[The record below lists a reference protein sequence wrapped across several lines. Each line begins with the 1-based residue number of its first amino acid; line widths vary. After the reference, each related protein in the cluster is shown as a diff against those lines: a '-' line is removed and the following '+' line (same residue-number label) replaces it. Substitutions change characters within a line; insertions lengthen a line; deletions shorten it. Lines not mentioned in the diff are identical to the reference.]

1 MRLVV
6 SIGALALSLS
16 CVSMGAQN
24 KALTEKQK
32 IEALIKSVENLKDAK
47 FIRNG
52 AAYDAATA
60 ARFLHSKWESNAK
73 DVKTADDFIEKIGT
87 SSGTT
92 GKPYLM
98 RMKDGKETKSRD
110 YFRAELKKLE
120 GK

>member
-1 MRLVV
+1 MRFVV
-6 SIGALALSLS
+6 SIGALVLSLS
-16 CVSMGAQN
+16 CISMGAQA

-32 IEALIKSVENLKDAK
+32 IEALIKTVENLKDAK

-60 ARFLHSKWESNAK
+60 ARFLRGKWESNAK
-73 DVKTADDFIEKIGT
+73 DIKTAADFIDKVAT

-98 RMKDGKETKSRD
+98 RAKDGKETKSRE
-110 YFRAELKKLE
+110 FFQSELKKLE
-120 GK
+120 AK